1 MQIRSLLV
9 VTALMGAMVVM
20 DTGCRTKAGGWRLP
34 WQDDVSTLSN
44 GVEIAEPTVATDVAM
59 VTDEMGAPVTGARF
73 EDALNKVQGLNFA
86 PVYFA
91 FDSYMIPPTELP
103 KVQAVADHLKQNMD
117 HVLIVEGNTDERGSN
132 EYNLSLGENRAQ
144 TVRNAIIGMGVMG
157 DRIQT
162 RSFGEEKPA
171 VQGAG
176 EEAWRMNRRDEFSI
190 YQK

>member
-44 GVEIAEPTVATDVAM
+44 GVELTEPTVATDVAM
-59 VTDEMGAPVTGARF
+59 VTDEMGAPVTGTRF

-86 PVYFA
+86 PVYFG
-91 FDSYMIPPTELP
+91 FDSYMIPPSELP
-103 KVQAVADHLKQNMD
+103 KVQAVADYLKQNME

-144 TVRNAIIGMGVMG
+144 TVRSALIGMGVMG